1 MQVNAAVC
9 DEVVRMEERVTQA
22 KEERQYLVKH
32 VLQQQVMSTML
43 GQMAGKHAATTAMAS
58 PGKGGSGGSG
68 GPRMASHSVAQ
79 LLGEAEKRSKKKSG
93 SATAAGGGVKRKAGV
108 INSSGVFLFLLVRLF
123 TLFVD
128 YIYSSIFCILFLFSF
143 FILFKT
149 ADYNNLFLFISYYR

>member
-1 MQVNAAVC
+1 
-9 DEVVRMEERVTQA
+9 MEERVTQA
-22 KEERQYLVKH
+22 KEERQYLVNH

-43 GQMAGKHAATTAMAS
+43 GQMAGKHAAASTTMAS
-58 PGKGGSGGSG
+58 PGKGGSGGSS

-108 INSSGVFLFLLVRLF
+108 LNSTGVFLFLLVRLF

-128 YIYSSIFCILFLFSF
+128 YIYSSIFYILFLFH
-143 FILFKT
+143 FILK
-149 ADYNNLFLFISYYR
+149 LLFIIIYFYLSLIIAHNVLSF